1 MLKPEIEAALNNQLN
16 YEQGAAQEYLA
27 MAAYFDQMNL
37 PGFAAFMRAQN
48 TEETE
53 HAMKIFDHINER
65 GGRVKLGAVSEP
77 TFDFGSAK
85 AVFEAA
91 LAREQANTESI
102 HKLYK
107 LATDHNDYPT
117 QIMLQWFIEE
127 QVEEEAWCE
136 EALAHLGM
144 IGDSQGALLMLD
156 KKYGKQALAHGAEGE
171 SGAAP
176 SPS

>member
-1 MLKPEIEAALNNQLN
+1 MLKPQIEAALNNQLN

-27 MAAYFDQMNL
+27 MSAYFAQKNL

-48 TEETE
+48 AEEIA
-53 HAMKIFDHINER
+53 HAMKLFDHINER
-65 GGRVKLGAVSEP
+65 GGRVKLGPVAEP
-77 TFDFGSAK
+77 TFDFSSAK

-91 LAREQANTESI
+91 LAREQANTKSI
-102 HKLYK
+102 HDLYT
-107 LATDHNDYPT
+107 LAVDHGDYPT
-117 QIMLQWFIEE
+117 QIMLLWFIEE

-156 KKYGKQALAHGAEGE
+156 KKYGRLAEAHG
-171 SGAAP
+171 
-176 SPS
+176 